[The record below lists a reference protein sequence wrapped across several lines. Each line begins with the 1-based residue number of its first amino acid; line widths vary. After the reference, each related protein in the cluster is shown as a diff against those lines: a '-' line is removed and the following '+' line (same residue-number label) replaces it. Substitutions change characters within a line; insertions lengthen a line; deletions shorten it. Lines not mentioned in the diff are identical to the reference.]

1 MDYKDAFS
9 GYPIG
14 FLSAGTTLEDQTFHA
29 SPYRALILI
38 PQDRLH
44 LYPEKLI
51 ITRPTGTYVS
61 GFVSEGEEQIAA
73 FTHRIQAF
81 LKENQL
87 KIDGDVWE
95 LLWQDEVFTAQK
107 ELQIFE
113 VMVRVKPE

>member
-1 MDYKDAFS
+1 
-9 GYPIG
+9 
-14 FLSAGTTLEDQTFHA
+14 
-29 SPYRALILI
+29 LI

-113 VMVRVKPE
+113 VMVPVKPE